1 MEFYVVTNEQMKSA
15 ERNCD
20 KEFLSYSKLMR
31 NAGVLCAGKLEK
43 LIPDKSKRIVIL
55 CGSGNNGG
63 DGFVIAYSLF
73 ESGYSPVVVLA
84 NGLPRTDCAREHF
97 DILTG
102 RGVKIT
108 DHRAL
113 SEPEAAD
120 TEIDNADVIVDCI
133 FGTGFHGEL
142 PPHIS
147 ALMEQTRACPLRV
160 AVDVPSGVNSDT
172 GEYDKCCFKPHY
184 TFVLA
189 AMKQGLIQPG
199 CADILGK
206 TELVDIL
213 IPEICYKDGYEAQ
226 ITDDS
231 FRRPFPPRKKSSHKG
246 SFGRLLNIAGSL
258 CYNGAA
264 ALSTSAALRSG
275 VGLCT
280 LAAPISCMKIIA
292 ASVNTATFIPLP
304 ETDEGFA
311 AGNSHEKIADIL
323 PKMNAVT
330 IGCGLGNSE
339 NTRILTEFVIRNADC
354 PLLIDADGINSI
366 AANINVLKERR
377 GKTVLTPHPLEFSR
391 ISGLSVEEIQRH
403 RLETAKAFARE
414 YGVTL
419 VLKGANTVIASES
432 GEAYVNTCGNAGL
445 ARGGSGD
452 VLTGIIG
459 AMLAQ
464 GIEPMKAAVSGVYCH
479 ALASDILADRLPPEC
494 MLPTDVISV
503 LPEVYRI

>member
-1 MEFYVVTNEQMKSA
+1 G
-15 ERNCD
+15 R
-20 KEFLSYSKLMR
+20 
-31 NAGVLCAGKLEK
+31 LEK
-43 LIPDKSKRIVIL
+43 LVPDRSKRIVIL

-63 DGFVIAYSLF
+63 DGFVIAYSLIGR
-73 ESGYSPVVVLA
+73 GYSPVVVLA

-97 DILTG
+97 DILTE
-102 RGVKIT
+102 RGGKIL

-113 SEPEAAD
+113 RNGAEAY
-120 TEIDNADVIVDCI
+120 TEINHADVIVDCI

-142 PPHIS
+142 PPHI
-147 ALMEQTRACPLRV
+147 LNLIDQTCSRPLRV

-172 GEYDKCCFKPHY
+172 GEFDQFCFKPHY

-189 AMKQGLIQPG
+189 AMKKGLIQPN

-206 TELVDIL
+206 IELVDIF
-213 IPEICYKDGYEAQ
+213 IPEYCYKDGYEAI

-323 PKMNAVT
+323 PKMTAVT

-339 NTRILTEFVIRNADC
+339 NTRSLTEFVIKNAEC

-366 AANINVLKERR
+366 AANINVLKERK

-391 ISGLSVEEIQRH
+391 ISGIPIGEIQRD
-403 RLETAKAFARE
+403 RLAAAKAFARE

-464 GIEPMKAAVSGVYCH
+464 GIEPLRAAVSGVYCH

-494 MLPTDVISV
+494 MLPTDIISV